1 MLVARSEKAAGH
13 RLGLSHDTVKHH
25 PASARSEV
33 GATTTAQLVWI
44 RGSRLPEPTEV
55 SAVVSTASQ
64 EADAAALVV
73 TSGAAP
79 ISLVERL
86 LGK

>member
-1 MLVARSEKAAGH
+1 VLVARSEKAAAH
-13 RLGLSHDTVKHH
+13 RLGLSHATVKHR